1 VSFDPPIGEVW
12 PSLSRC
18 VEVHPKKTT
27 TYTLRADDGA
37 GHIQTEQLRVVVK

>member
-1 VSFDPPIGEVW
+1 
-12 PSLSRC
+12 